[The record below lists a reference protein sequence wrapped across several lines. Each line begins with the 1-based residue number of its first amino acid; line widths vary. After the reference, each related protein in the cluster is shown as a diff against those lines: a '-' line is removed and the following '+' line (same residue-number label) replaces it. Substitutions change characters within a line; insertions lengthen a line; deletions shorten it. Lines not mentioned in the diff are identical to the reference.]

1 MSFDSVISRRSAL
14 KMLAAVGGVSLAAA
28 CGPSVPSA
36 SPTSAPPPA
45 PTTPPA
51 APAATTAPAAAA
63 PKPTAAQATVQPAAQ
78 SAAQPAAA
86 SAPKSGGTLRVAIST
101 EPASLDGH
109 LYAAGRF
116 DTTWLIYD
124 RLTEYD
130 LNLKPQPMLAESW
143 DISDDYKSIKLNLRK
158 GVTYHDGREFTS
170 DDVKY
175 NFLRVRDPK
184 VGAGA
189 FVNQSNWFTSFDTP
203 DKNTIILN
211 SDQPR
216 PLVFDFFER
225 LNMVDKNIMEG
236 PDVKTRANGTGPF
249 KFVEWAQGDHFTTE
263 KNSNFW
269 ITGRPYIDGVK
280 TLILKDVQGSVGQF
294 EAGQIDVYEIM
305 NLIDFLRL
313 RKDPKYAT
321 VVNDVPT
328 GMYCFGLNTTWA
340 PLDNK
345 MVRQAL
351 NYAINRKRWVEG
363 YFQDTSVPISL
374 EWYRGTPMHDDAREN
389 FYAFDLDKAKSLLQQ
404 SGVGPFTMDMVLI
417 SSAESSPLTQIY
429 QADLAT
435 LGITMN
441 IVTMDLA
448 AWLDNVNNRKYHGAY
463 YSPAA
468 IASSVGTELTT
479 SKLWQIGNNNS
490 GFDSPEYQQ
499 LGTALTTESD
509 PNKLAMLYKHT
520 NDLMLDESFALPLTW
535 RPPTNMTRAAVHA
548 TNNYFGA
555 WWYRDVWIDG

>member
-1 MSFDSVISRRSAL
+1 MSFDSQEHHIPSIISRRAAL
-14 KMLAAVGGVSLAAA
+14 RMLAAVGGVTLAAA
-28 CGPSVPSA
+28 CGPTVPS
-36 SPTSAPPPA
+36 TAP
-45 PTTPPA
+45 
-51 APAATTAPAAAA
+51 TTAPAAA
-63 PKPTAAQATVQPAAQ
+63 PKPAATTPPAAAPAGATAAAPAPAAV
-78 SAAQPAAA
+78 ATQPAAA
-86 SAPKSGGTLRVAIST
+86 AGSPKSGGTLRVAIGAD
-101 EPASLDGH
+101 PASLDGH

-143 DISDDYKSIKLNLRK
+143 DVSSDYKSIKLNLRK

-236 PDVKTRANGTGPF
+236 PDVKTKANGTGPF
-249 KFVEWAQGDHFTTE
+249 KFVEWIQGDHFSTE
-263 KNSNFW
+263 KNKNFW
-269 ITGRPYIDGVK
+269 MAGRPYIDGVK
-280 TLILKDVQGSVGQF
+280 TLILKDQQGAVAQF
-294 EAGQIDVYEIM
+294 EAGQVDVFETM

-351 NYAINRKRWVEG
+351 NYAINRKRWVEN

-389 FYAFDLDKAKSLLQQ
+389 FYTFDLDKAKSLLQQ
-404 SGVGPFTMDMVLI
+404 SGVGPFAMDMVLI
-417 SSAESSPLTQIY
+417 TSAESTPLVQIY

-441 IVTMDLA
+441 IVNMDLA

-468 IASSVGTELTT
+468 IAASVGTELTT
-479 SKLWQIGNNNS
+479 SKVWQIGNNNS

-499 LGTALTTESD
+499 LGTATTTETD
-509 PNKLAMLYKHT
+509 PAKLNQLYKQV
-520 NDLMLDESFALPLTW
+520 NDLMLDESFAIPLTW
-535 RPPTNMTRAAVHA
+535 RPPSNLTRAVVHA
-548 TNNYFGA
+548 TNNFFGG